1 MTNQITTTQATTYA
15 LEIERDPRLKSTHT
29 RRQYRAAL
37 GAFETWRAD
46 RPLNKTLVE
55 EYASHLQRLGRSPN
69 TINQALAT
77 IRWWA
82 RRVTDL
88 AYEQAEPEI
97 AERVSQ
103 QAQRVTAVR
112 DVKGER
118 TPRGRHVDQDEIKS
132 LIDACKADPTPKG
145 ARDAAL
151 ISVACATLAR
161 NEELRGLAIADVT
174 YTAEGADLL
183 IRHGKGDKARVTH
196 LHNGSLEALNAWV
209 DVRGVSDGP
218 IFCPILKNGKVR
230 AGLPISYEGTRKIL
244 YKRFLE
250 SSLSKTTTWHD
261 FRRTGVGILFDNGT
275 DISTIQDIGGWADP
289 KTVKRYDRRPQDRRR
304 EALKAIDVPY

>member
-1 MTNQITTTQATTYA
+1 MTNALLPQSLTYVA
-15 LEIERDPRLKSTHT
+15 EIERDPRLKSTHT
-29 RRQYRAAL
+29 RRQYRSAL
-37 GAFETWRAD
+37 GGFETWRAE
-46 RPLNKTLVE
+46 RPLTKTLVE
-55 EYASHLQRLGRSPN
+55 EYASHLQRAGRSPN
-69 TINQALAT
+69 TINQALAA

-82 RRVTDL
+82 RRLTDL
-88 AYEQAEPEI
+88 AFEQAEPEI

-112 DVKGER
+112 DVKGTR
-118 TPRGRHVDQDEIKS
+118 TPRGRHIDQEEIKS
-132 LIDACKADPTPKG
+132 LLNACKADTTPKG

-151 ISVACATLAR
+151 IALASATLAR
-161 NEELRGLAIADVT
+161 NEELRSFAIADIT
-174 YTAEGADLL
+174 YTDQGADLL

-209 DVRGVSDGP
+209 DVRGVEPGP
-218 IFCPILKNGKVR
+218 VFCPILKNGRVNT
-230 AGLPISYEGTRKIL
+230 GNPISYEGTRKIL
-244 YKRFLE
+244 HKRFLE

-289 KTVKRYDRRPQDRRR
+289 KTVKKYDRRPEDRRR